1 MSMNA
6 EQLLDM
12 SPKELDVLFGE
23 AECGP
28 VPHGIAKGTA
38 LIAPGSRAGS
48 SLSHMVRFL
57 AWQGKTFDSKKGE
70 LINRILPIGHS
81 AVVAKVYEDQS
92 WMDKKPCIALD
103 YSKTSLLAK
112 FVRDEIRLVDKNFY
126 LGKVY
131 VGSLPVIHFCL
142 EFPQDSAAA
151 AA

>member
-1 MSMNA
+1 MSINA

-12 SPKELDVLFGE
+12 SPKELDVMFGE
-23 AECGP
+23 SECGP
-28 VPHGIAKGTA
+28 VPNGVAKGTA
-38 LIAPGSRAGS
+38 LIAPGSPAGF
-48 SLSHMVRFL
+48 SLSKLVRFL
-57 AWQGKTFDSKKGE
+57 AWQGKTFDSKKGQ
-70 LINRILPIGHS
+70 LINRILPIGHN
-81 AVVAKVYEDQS
+81 AVVAKVYEDSS

-142 EFPQDSAAA
+142 EFPEAKAA
-151 AA
+151 